1 MEVSR
6 SNYLHYIDFF
16 SISGLTLQV
25 FPRPRRRPP
34 LKSLSAIKYRPFNSA
49 SEDLESSPMLIM
61 SPTSS
66 SERNK
71 QTMLISDL
79 NNRKVNSEK
88 CKLAEKASNVS
99 AFEVGA
105 VPEPQVTL
113 GSEPTPSSWCSPLQL
128 GNPRGNLNNL
138 FRDDI
143 ISFQLIPDYMSNN
156 QKCLL

>member
-1 MEVSR
+1 MGS
-6 SNYLHYIDFF
+6 YI
-16 SISGLTLQV
+16 IPWQENGLTLQV

-79 NNRKVNSEK
+79 NSKK
-88 CKLAEKASNVS
+88 CKLAEKARNVS

-113 GSEPTPSSWCSPLQL
+113 GSEP
-128 GNPRGNLNNL
+128 
-138 FRDDI
+138 
-143 ISFQLIPDYMSNN
+143 
-156 QKCLL
+156 

>member
-1 MEVSR
+1 MKTGFREKQIITHSYR
-6 SNYLHYIDFF
+6 SIKVQLHPLCWFSLRL

-34 LKSLSAIKYRPFNSA
+34 LKSLRAIKYRPFNSA

-128 GNPRGNLNNL
+128 GNPRGNYNTV
-138 FRDDI
+138 
-143 ISFQLIPDYMSNN
+143 
-156 QKCLL
+156 

>member
-1 MEVSR
+1 MG
-6 SNYLHYIDFF
+6 
-16 SISGLTLQV
+16 ISGFTIKV
-25 FPRPRRRPP
+25 FPRSRRRPP
-34 LKSLSAIKYRPFNSA
+34 LRSSIAINYRQFSA
-49 SEDLESSPMLIM
+49 SEELESSSMLIM

-99 AFEVGA
+99 GFEVGA

-113 GSEPTPSSWCSPLQL
+113 GSEPTPSS
-128 GNPRGNLNNL
+128 
-138 FRDDI
+138 
-143 ISFQLIPDYMSNN
+143 
-156 QKCLL
+156 